1 MGDVF
6 EFLISPCVGVCTHD
20 LDTGFCKGCGR
31 TGREVALWRFEDNVW
46 RRAHL
51 EELDRRSAAQRKP
64 EWQAAY
70 RKKIDGMLGR
80 KS

>member
-1 MGDVF
+1 MSGDP

-31 TGREVALWRFEDNVW
+31 TEREVGLWRFEDNSW

-51 EELDRRSAAQRKP
+51 EALKERSAAQRKP
-64 EWQAAY
+64 DWQDAY
-70 RKKIDGMLGR
+70 RNKVDGMLGR
-80 KS
+80 NS